1 MEQLKKRLNQLLN
14 EAIELDRHLLAALP
28 KSILQE
34 AIQGKL
40 LPQNPNDEP
49 ASILLER
56 IREEKQ
62 RLFKEGK
69 LKKKDITDSIIFKGD
84 DNKYYE
90 KIGNETV
97 CIDEEISFSI
107 PNSWEWVR
115 IGVLAK
121 LISGTSYQKG
131 DIQSQGIRI
140 LRGGNIQNDKLVLYD
155 DVYLSEQMIAP
166 LPPLSEQQRICAKI
180 HDTFEFLR

>member
-1 MEQLKKRLNQLLN
+1 MFSKTQKYFKQLLN
-14 EAIELDRHLLAALP
+14 SDINDRV
-28 KSILQE
+28 KRSILQE

-40 LPQNPNDEP
+40 VPQNPNDEP
-49 ASILLER
+49 ALLLLDR

-62 RLFKEGK
+62 RLLKEGK

-84 DNKYYE
+84 DNKYYK

-121 LISGTSYQKG
+121 LISGTSYQNG

-155 DVYLSEQMIAP
+155 AVYLSEQMIAP
-166 LPPLSEQQRICAKI
+166 LPPQPVRKVRFSKCNRPSGY
-180 HDTFEFLR
+180 FGRG

>member
-1 MEQLKKRLNQLLN
+1 MKFKQLLN
-14 EAIELDRHLLAALP
+14 SDINDRV
-28 KSILQE
+28 KRSILQE

-40 LPQNPNDEP
+40 VPQNPNDEP
-49 ASILLER
+49 ALLLLDR

-62 RLFKEGK
+62 RLLKEGK
-69 LKKKDITDSIIFKGD
+69 LKKKDITDSVIFKGD

-121 LISGTSYQKG
+121 LISGTSYQNG

-140 LRGGNIQNDKLVLYD
+140 LRGSNIQNDKLVLYD

-166 LPPLSEQQRICAKI
+166 LPPLSEQHRICAKI
-180 HDTFEFLR
+180 HDTFELLR